1 MFHALRL
8 EGHRWNHKRV
18 WRVYCAMKLNQKRRA
33 KRRLPDRPRVPL
45 AVPSEP
51 NHTWSFDFMSDTLY
65 SGHRYRVLNI
75 IDEGTREALDIVIG
89 TSLPSGRVVR
99 TLQALVAEHGKP
111 RRIRVDNGAEM
122 TAQLF
127 VDWCREENIEIA
139 YIQPGKPN
147 QNAYIERFNR
157 SFRTEVLD
165 ANIFSSLGQ
174 VRELAWAWLLS
185 YNEERPHAA
194 LGNIPPAEFKRLVT
208 VENSSIPLCA

>member
-1 MFHALRL
+1 
-8 EGHRWNHKRV
+8 
-18 WRVYCAMKLNQKRRA
+18 
-33 KRRLPDRPRVPL
+33 
-45 AVPSEP
+45 
-51 NHTWSFDFMSDTLY
+51 
-65 SGHRYRVLNI
+65 
-75 IDEGTREALDIVIG
+75 
-89 TSLPSGRVVR
+89 
-99 TLQALVAEHGKP
+99 
-111 RRIRVDNGAEM
+111 VDNGAEM
-122 TAQLF
+122 MAQLF
-127 VDWCREENIEIA
+127 VDWCREEDIEIA

>member
-1 MFHALRL
+1 M
-8 EGHRWNHKRV
+8 
-18 WRVYCAMKLNQKRRA
+18 
-33 KRRLPDRPRVPL
+33 PL

-75 IDEGTREALDIVIG
+75 IDAGTREALDTVIG

-99 TLQALVAEHGKP
+99 TLRALVAEHHKP
-111 RRIRVDNGAEM
+111 RRIRADNGAEM
-122 TAQLF
+122 TALLF
-127 VDWCREENIEIA
+127 VDWCREEDIEIA

-157 SFRTEVLD
+157 SLRTEVLD

-174 VRELAWAWLLS
+174 VRERAWAWLLS